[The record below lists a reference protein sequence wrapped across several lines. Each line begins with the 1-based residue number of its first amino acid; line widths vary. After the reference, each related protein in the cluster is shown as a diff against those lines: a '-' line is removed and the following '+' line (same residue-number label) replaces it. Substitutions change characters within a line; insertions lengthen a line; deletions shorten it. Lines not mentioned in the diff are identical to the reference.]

1 MKKVESIW
9 AELSAKAKEAQEVEL
24 SEEKVEL
31 SVAQDV
37 QKALSDAKSAL
48 SAAKKAYDKLASV
61 DQKLVNQVRKAMA
74 DADNAAGDYTA
85 ARDEANKM
93 SIRIADVLEQ
103 AERAAKDLGVDVK
116 SIKGYSELDGIYN
129 DVDSLPA
136 DYNWTDLRPI
146 VS

>member
-9 AELSAKAKEAQEVEL
+9 AELSAKQVEL

>member
-9 AELSAKAKEAQEVEL
+9 AELSAQEVEL

-31 SVAQDV
+31 SIAQDL
-37 QKALSDAKSAL
+37 QKVLSDAKSTI
-48 SAAKKAYDKLASV
+48 SNAKKAYDKLGSV
-61 DQKLVNQVRKAMA
+61 DQKLVNQVRKAMS
-74 DADNAAGDYTA
+74 DADNAAGDYQS
-85 ARDEANKM
+85 ARDEATKM

-103 AERAAKDLGVDVK
+103 AERAAKDLGVDAK
-116 SIKGYSELDGIYN
+116 SIKGYSQLDGMYN
-129 DVDSLPA
+129 DVDALPV